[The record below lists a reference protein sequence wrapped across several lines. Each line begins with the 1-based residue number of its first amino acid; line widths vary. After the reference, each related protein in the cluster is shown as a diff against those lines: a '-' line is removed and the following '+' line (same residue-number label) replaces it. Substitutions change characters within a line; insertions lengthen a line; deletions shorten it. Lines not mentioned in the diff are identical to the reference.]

1 LPTGLRLRRWS
12 LLQPGNT
19 GEDSQGTVHRS
30 MKDEIDILRI
40 QFADERASYRRRE
53 AFLSSVILHLLLVI
67 LILTGPKLFP
77 QNAQRQT
84 RNTTLASV
92 DEKKDLGFLALPKDY
107 QKLLRK
113 PKTPVI
119 ADKDRIAQGKA
130 PQIDPKG
137 LRVPYSEG
145 NTKQLEQSSPPG
157 APQPP
162 VQPATA
168 AAPSPPPSPP
178 PQPLPENRQVAKLHL
193 PELNTESRPQRSL
206 QEISDGLEAP
216 GFSVKKS
223 IEQARTSGNYG
234 QGGPGGDSL
243 NNLDNRR
250 ANFSVE
256 EPTILSD
263 TLGVDFGSWLRLVYY
278 RVRDNWYA
286 VIPELI
292 RSGTKG
298 KVVIVFDVQ
307 ANGRIENLQVA
318 RSSGLSPYD
327 RAAVSSL
334 KLSEPFPNFPHAFKG
349 QSLTLQF
356 TYLYNIR
363 L

>member
-1 LPTGLRLRRWS
+1 
-12 LLQPGNT
+12 
-19 GEDSQGTVHRS
+19 

-40 QFADERASYRRRE
+40 QFADERASYRKRE
-53 AFLSSVILHLLLVI
+53 ALLTSVILHLLLIIFI
-67 LILTGPKLFP
+67 LVGPKLFP
-77 QNAQRQT
+77 RSLDRNARNVDLAAADQR
-84 RNTTLASV
+84 
-92 DEKKDLGFLALPKDY
+92 KDLGFLALPKDY

-113 PKTPVI
+113 PKIPLPS
-119 ADKDRIAQGKA
+119 DKDRIAQGKA
-130 PQIDPKG
+130 PKIDPKG
-137 LRVPYSEG
+137 LQAPYAEG
-145 NTKQLEQSSPPG
+145 TTKQLEQSAPAG
-157 APQPP
+157 VPQPP
-162 VQPATA
+162 VQA
-168 AAPSPPPSPP
+168 AAPASPP
-178 PQPLPENRQVAKLHL
+178 PQPSAPPPQESNQIAKLQL
-193 PELNTESRPQRSL
+193 PPNSDARPKRSL

-223 IEQARTSGNYG
+223 IEQARTSGSYG

-243 NNLDNRR
+243 RNFDNRQ

-298 KVVIVFDVQ
+298 KVVIIFDIHS
-307 ANGRIENLQVA
+307 NGRIDNLQVV

-334 KLSEPFPNFPHAFKG
+334 KLSEPFPSFPHAFKG
-349 QSLTLQF
+349 GSLTLQF
-356 TYLYNIR
+356 SYLYNMR

>member
-1 LPTGLRLRRWS
+1 
-12 LLQPGNT
+12 
-19 GEDSQGTVHRS
+19 

-40 QFADERASYRRRE
+40 QFADERASYRKRE
-53 AFLSSVILHLLLVI
+53 AFLSSVVLHLLLIIFI
-67 LILTGPKLFP
+67 LVGPKLFP
-77 QNAQRQT
+77 RSAVSKANAD
-84 RNTTLASV
+84 LASA
-92 DEKKDLGFLALPKDY
+92 EKQDLGFLALPKDY
-107 QKLLRK
+107 QKLQRK
-113 PKTPVI
+113 PKTPLF
-119 ADKDRIAQGKA
+119 AEKDRIAQGKS
-130 PQIDPKG
+130 PKVDPKG
-137 LRVPYSEG
+137 LQAPYSEG
-145 NTKQLEQSSPPG
+145 NTKNLEQSAPAGPPEPP
-157 APQPP
+157 APAVAAQP
-162 VQPATA
+162 Q
-168 AAPSPPPSPP
+168 SPP
-178 PQPLPENRQVAKLHL
+178 PQPPVAPAQENKQIAKLQL
-193 PELNTESRPQRSL
+193 PQPSEARPQRSL
-206 QEISDGLEAP
+206 QEISDGLETP

-223 IEQARTSGNYG
+223 IEQARVSGNYG

-243 NNLDNRR
+243 RNFDNRQ

-298 KVVIVFDVQ
+298 KVVIIFDIHT
-307 ANGRIENLQVA
+307 NGRIDNLQVV

-334 KLSEPFPNFPHAFKG
+334 KLSEPFPSFPHAFKG

-356 TYLYNIR
+356 SYLYNSR

>member
-1 LPTGLRLRRWS
+1 
-12 LLQPGNT
+12 
-19 GEDSQGTVHRS
+19 
-30 MKDEIDILRI
+30 MKDEIDILHI
-40 QFADERASYRRRE
+40 QFADERAAYRKRE
-53 AFLSSVILHLLLVI
+53 AFLTSVILHLLLIIFI
-67 LILTGPKLFP
+67 LVSPKLFP
-77 QNAQRQT
+77 RSVARKTNAD
-84 RNTTLASV
+84 LAA
-92 DEKKDLGFLALPKDY
+92 EKQDLGFLALPKDY

-113 PKTPVI
+113 PKTLRF
-119 ADKDRIAQGKA
+119 AEKDRIAQGKA
-130 PQIDPKG
+130 PKIDPKG
-137 LRVPYSEG
+137 LQAPYSKG
-145 NTKQLEQSSPPG
+145 NTKNLEQSAPAG

-162 VQPATA
+162 
-168 AAPSPPPSPP
+168 PPPVAAQAQSPP
-178 PQPLPENRQVAKLHL
+178 PQPQVAPAQENKQIAKLQL
-193 PELNTESRPQRSL
+193 PQPSEARPQRSL
-206 QEISDGLEAP
+206 QEISDGLEKP

-223 IEQARTSGNYG
+223 IEQARVSGSYG

-243 NNLDNRR
+243 RNFDNRQ

-298 KVVIVFDVQ
+298 KVVIIFDIQ
-307 ANGRIENLQVA
+307 SNGRIENLQVV

-334 KLSEPFPNFPHAFKG
+334 KLSEPFPSFPHAFKG

-356 TYLYNIR
+356 SYLYNSR

>member
-1 LPTGLRLRRWS
+1 
-12 LLQPGNT
+12 
-19 GEDSQGTVHRS
+19 

-40 QFADERASYRRRE
+40 QFADERASYRKRE
-53 AFLSSVILHLLLVI
+53 AFLSSVILHLLLIIFI
-67 LILTGPKLFP
+67 LVSPKLFP
-77 QNAQRQT
+77 RSLDRKT
-84 RNTTLASV
+84 GTPISPP
-92 DEKKDLGFLALPKDY
+92 EKQDLGFLALPKDY

-113 PKTPVI
+113 PKTPVPS
-119 ADKDRIAQGKA
+119 DKDRIAQGKA
-130 PQIDPKG
+130 PKIDPKG
-137 LRVPYSEG
+137 LQVPYSEG
-145 NTKQLEQSSPPG
+145 NTKQLEQSAPAG

-162 VQPATA
+162 AQA
-168 AAPSPPPSPP
+168 AARSGARHPSR
-178 PQPLPENRQVAKLHL
+178 QPRRPREQSNRQTPVA
-193 PELNTESRPQRSL
+193 PDAEARPKRSL

-223 IEQARTSGNYG
+223 IEQARVSGSYG

-243 NNLDNRR
+243 RNFDNRQ

-298 KVVIVFDVQ
+298 KVVIIFDIHS
-307 ANGRIENLQVA
+307 NGRIDNLQVV

-334 KLSEPFPNFPHAFKG
+334 KLSEPFPSFPHAFKG

-356 TYLYNIR
+356 SYLYNSR

>member
-1 LPTGLRLRRWS
+1 
-12 LLQPGNT
+12 
-19 GEDSQGTVHRS
+19 

-40 QFADERASYRRRE
+40 QFADERAAYRKRE
-53 AFLSSVILHLLLVI
+53 AFLTSVILHLLLIIFI
-67 LILTGPKLFP
+67 LVSPKLFP
-77 QNAQRQT
+77 RSVARKTNAD
-84 RNTTLASV
+84 LAA
-92 DEKKDLGFLALPKDY
+92 EKQDLGFLALPKDY

-113 PKTPVI
+113 PKTLRF
-119 ADKDRIAQGKA
+119 AEKDRIAQGKA
-130 PQIDPKG
+130 PKIDPKG
-137 LRVPYSEG
+137 LQAPYSKG
-145 NTKQLEQSSPPG
+145 NTKNLEQSAPAG

-162 VQPATA
+162 APPVAAQPQ
-168 AAPSPPPSPP
+168 SPPSQPP
-178 PQPLPENRQVAKLHL
+178 VPPAQENKQIAKLQLPQPSEA
-193 PELNTESRPQRSL
+193 RPQRSL
-206 QEISDGLEAP
+206 QEISDGLEKP

-223 IEQARTSGNYG
+223 IEQARISGNYG

-243 NNLDNRR
+243 RNFDNRQ

-298 KVVIVFDVQ
+298 KVVIIFDIHT
-307 ANGRIENLQVA
+307 NGRIDNLQVV

-334 KLSEPFPNFPHAFKG
+334 KLSEPFPSFPHAFKG

-356 TYLYNIR
+356 SYLYNSR

>member
-1 LPTGLRLRRWS
+1 
-12 LLQPGNT
+12 
-19 GEDSQGTVHRS
+19 

-40 QFADERASYRRRE
+40 QFADERASYRKRE
-53 AFLSSVILHLLLVI
+53 AFLSSVILHLLLIIFI
-67 LILTGPKLFP
+67 LVSPKLFP
-77 QNAQRQT
+77 RSLDRNARNADLAAADQR
-84 RNTTLASV
+84 
-92 DEKKDLGFLALPKDY
+92 KDLGFLALPKDY
-107 QKLLRK
+107 QKLFRK
-113 PKTPVI
+113 PKTPVPS
-119 ADKDRIAQGKA
+119 DKDRIAQGKA
-130 PQIDPKG
+130 PKIDPKG
-137 LRVPYSEG
+137 LQVPYSEG
-145 NTKQLEQSSPPG
+145 NTKQLEQSAPAG
-157 APQPP
+157 VPQPP
-162 VQPATA
+162 VQA
-168 AAPSPPPSPP
+168 AASASPP
-178 PQPLPENRQVAKLHL
+178 PQPSAPPPQENNQIAKLQL
-193 PELNTESRPQRSL
+193 PSNAEARPKRSL

-223 IEQARTSGNYG
+223 IEQARMSGSYG

-243 NNLDNRR
+243 RNFNNRQ

-298 KVVIVFDVQ
+298 KVVIIFDIHS
-307 ANGRIENLQVA
+307 NGRIDNLQVV

-334 KLSEPFPNFPHAFKG
+334 KLSEPFPSFPHAFKG
-349 QSLTLQF
+349 ESLTLQF
-356 TYLYNIR
+356 SYLYNSR

>member
-1 LPTGLRLRRWS
+1 
-12 LLQPGNT
+12 
-19 GEDSQGTVHRS
+19 

-40 QFADERASYRRRE
+40 QFADERASYRLRE
-53 AFLSSVILHLLLVI
+53 AFLSSVILHLLLIIFI
-67 LILTGPKLFP
+67 LVSPRLF
-77 QNAQRQT
+77 RST
-84 RNTTLASV
+84 SVRNGNLASA
-92 DEKKDLGFLALPKDY
+92 EERKDLGFLALPKDY

-113 PKTPVI
+113 PKTPVL
-119 ADKDRIAQGKA
+119 ADKDRMAQGKG
-130 PQIDPKG
+130 PKIDPKG
-137 LRVPYSEG
+137 LRAPYSEG
-145 NTKQLEQSSPPG
+145 NTKQLEQSAPAGVPEPPAQQAAASPVSPP
-157 APQPP
+157 QPS
-162 VQPATA
+162 A
-168 AAPSPPPSPP
+168 PP
-178 PQPLPENRQVAKLHL
+178 PQENKELAKLQL
-193 PELNTESRPQRSL
+193 PQPTTERQRSL
-206 QEISDGLEAP
+206 QDISEGLETP
-216 GFSVKKS
+216 GFSLKKS
-223 IEQARTSGNYG
+223 IEQARMSGSYG
-234 QGGPGGDSL
+234 QGGVGGDSL
-243 NNLDNRR
+243 RNFDNRQ

-298 KVVIVFDVQ
+298 KVVIIFDIHS
-307 ANGRIENLQVA
+307 NGRIDNLQVV

-334 KLSEPFPNFPHAFKG
+334 KLSEPFPSFPHAFKG

-356 TYLYNIR
+356 SYLYNMR

>member
-1 LPTGLRLRRWS
+1 MR
-12 LLQPGNT
+12 
-19 GEDSQGTVHRS
+19 
-30 MKDEIDILRI
+30 DEIDILRI
-40 QFADERASYRRRE
+40 QFADERASHRIRE
-53 AFLSSVILHLLLVI
+53 AFLSSIILHLLLIIFI
-67 LILTGPKLFP
+67 LVSPKLFP
-77 QNAQRQT
+77 RSPNVRNAD
-84 RNTTLASV
+84 LASA
-92 DEKKDLGFLALPKDY
+92 DERKDLGFLALPKDY

-113 PKTPVI
+113 PKTPVL
-119 ADKDRIAQGKA
+119 ADKDRITQGKA
-130 PQIDPKG
+130 PKIDPKG
-137 LRVPYSEG
+137 LQAPYSEG
-145 NTKQLEQSSPPG
+145 NTKQLEQAAPAG
-157 APQPP
+157 VPQPP
-162 VQPATA
+162 VQQA
-168 AAPSPPPSPP
+168 AAPPVSPSPQPSGPP
-178 PQPLPENRQVAKLHL
+178 PQENKQIAKLQL
-193 PELNTESRPQRSL
+193 PQPNSEARPQRSL

-223 IEQARTSGNYG
+223 IEQARISGSYG
-234 QGGPGGDSL
+234 QSGPGGDSL
-243 NNLDNRR
+243 RNFDNRQ

-298 KVVIVFDVQ
+298 KVVIIFDIHS
-307 ANGRIENLQVA
+307 NGRIDNLQVV

-334 KLSEPFPNFPHAFKG
+334 KLSEPFPSFPHAFKG
-349 QSLTLQF
+349 QSITLQF
-356 TYLYNIR
+356 SYLYNVR

>member
-1 LPTGLRLRRWS
+1 
-12 LLQPGNT
+12 
-19 GEDSQGTVHRS
+19 
-30 MKDEIDILRI
+30 MKDEIDILRV
-40 QFADERASYRRRE
+40 QFADERSAHRKRE
-53 AFLSSVILHLLLVI
+53 AFLSSVILHLLLIIFI
-67 LILTGPKLFP
+67 LVSPKLFP
-77 QNAQRQT
+77 RSPNRNVRNADLTSAEQR
-84 RNTTLASV
+84 
-92 DEKKDLGFLALPKDY
+92 KDLGFLALPKDY
-107 QKLLRK
+107 QKMLRK
-113 PKTPVI
+113 PKMPI
-119 ADKDRIAQGKA
+119 PSDKDRIVQGKA
-130 PQIDPKG
+130 PKVDPKG
-137 LRVPYSEG
+137 LRAPYSEG
-145 NTKQLEQSSPPG
+145 TTKQLEQSSPAGP
-157 APQPP
+157 PQPP
-162 VQPATA
+162 VQA
-168 AAPSPPPSPP
+168 AAPSASPPAPPSAPP
-178 PQPLPENRQVAKLHL
+178 PQENNQVAKLQL
-193 PELNTESRPQRSL
+193 PPNVEARPKRSL

-223 IEQARTSGNYG
+223 IEQARVSGSYG

-243 NNLDNRR
+243 RNFDNRQ

-298 KVVIVFDVQ
+298 KVVIIFDIHS
-307 ANGRIENLQVA
+307 NGRIDNLQIV

-334 KLSEPFPNFPHAFKG
+334 KLSEPFPSFPHAFKG
-349 QSLTLQF
+349 ELLTLQF
-356 TYLYNIR
+356 SYLYNIR